1 MAWRS
6 PSRHARPKGR
16 GAIKAAYADL
26 QAEMGDVRRHRYADT
41 LENTRLTALVDALT
55 VQVSRLQGELSSVR
69 AELQA
74 ARTAPQQRDPYVAV
88 LAAEAAELRS
98 AVAGQQSVLET
109 LTARIG
115 DLLDRDAA
123 REAAAAAAAAAT
135 VRAAEAIVPAALA
148 QPPVAEPVAP
158 VEPAAAP
165 VPVGVEPVIH
175 LAEPIEATVAPLPPA
190 DPELDDLALLR
201 LALRRPAAA
210 GRVCGAGRPHL
221 RDSLTLDGPRPLPV
235 GVAHRVEERA
245 EHLDHVAEPGADEQ
259 LRQHREVVVRR
270 AAQLEPPRGL
280 LVARHQQVAGD
291 AHGFSVQQ

>member
-1 MAWRS
+1 MAWRT

-16 GAIKAAYADL
+16 GALKAAYADL

-98 AVAGQQSVLET
+98 AVAAQQSVLET

-115 DLLDRDAA
+115 DLLDRDIA
-123 REAAAAAAAAAT
+123 REAAAAAASAAT
-135 VRAAEAIVPAALA
+135 VRAAEATVPAALA
-148 QPPVAEPVAP
+148 EPPVAP
-158 VEPAAAP
+158 VEPVAAP
-165 VPVGVEPVIH
+165 AAVEPVIH
-175 LAEPIEATVAPLPPA
+175 LAEPIEATMAPLPPA

-201 LALRRPAAA
+201 LRLVRAQNAAA
-210 GRVCGAGRPHL
+210 
-221 RDSLTLDGPRPLPV
+221 
-235 GVAHRVEERA
+235 
-245 EHLDHVAEPGADEQ
+245 VAEPA
-259 LRQHREVVVRR
+259 VPTS
-270 AAQLEPPRGL
+270 ATP
-280 LVARHQQVAGD
+280 
-291 AHGFSVQQ
+291 

>member
-16 GAIKAAYADL
+16 GALKAAYADL

-88 LAAEAAELRS
+88 LAAEAAELRG
-98 AVAGQQSVLET
+98 AVAAQQSVLET

-123 REAAAAAAAAAT
+123 REAAAAAAAAAASAT
-135 VRAAEAIVPAALA
+135 ARAAEATVPAALA
-148 QPPVAEPVAP
+148 EPPAAPAEPVAAP
-158 VEPAAAP
+158 AP
-165 VPVGVEPVIH
+165 VGAEPVIH
-175 LAEPIEATVAPLPPA
+175 LAEPIEATMAPLPPA

-201 LALRRPAAA
+201 LRLVRAQNAAA
-210 GRVCGAGRPHL
+210 
-221 RDSLTLDGPRPLPV
+221 
-235 GVAHRVEERA
+235 
-245 EHLDHVAEPGADEQ
+245 VAEQPVPTSAT
-259 LRQHREVVVRR
+259 
-270 AAQLEPPRGL
+270 P
-280 LVARHQQVAGD
+280 
-291 AHGFSVQQ
+291 

>member
-1 MAWRS
+1 MAWRT

-16 GAIKAAYADL
+16 GALKAAYADL

-98 AVAGQQSVLET
+98 AVAAQQSVLET

-115 DLLDRDAA
+115 DLLDRDVA
-123 REAAAAAAAAAT
+123 REAAAAAASAAT
-135 VRAAEAIVPAALA
+135 VRAAEATVPAALA
-148 QPPVAEPVAP
+148 EPPVAP
-158 VEPAAAP
+158 VEPVAAP
-165 VPVGVEPVIH
+165 PAAEPVIH
-175 LAEPIEATVAPLPPA
+175 LAEPIEATMAPLPPA

-201 LALRRPAAA
+201 LRLVRAQNAAA
-210 GRVCGAGRPHL
+210 
-221 RDSLTLDGPRPLPV
+221 
-235 GVAHRVEERA
+235 
-245 EHLDHVAEPGADEQ
+245 VAEPA
-259 LRQHREVVVRR
+259 VPTS
-270 AAQLEPPRGL
+270 ATP
-280 LVARHQQVAGD
+280 
-291 AHGFSVQQ
+291 